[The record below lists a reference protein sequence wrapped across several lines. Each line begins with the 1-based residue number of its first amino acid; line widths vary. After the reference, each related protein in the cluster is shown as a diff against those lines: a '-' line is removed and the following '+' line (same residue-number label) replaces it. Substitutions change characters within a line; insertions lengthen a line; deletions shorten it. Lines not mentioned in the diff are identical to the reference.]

1 MFMFRSS
8 VQDFSLWMRYS
19 RKVPGPNAVKNGQI
33 KPCILY
39 HQGI

>member
-19 RKVPGPNAVKNGQI
+19 RKVPGPNDETFEI
-33 KPCILY
+33 TKPIRFL
-39 HQGI
+39 